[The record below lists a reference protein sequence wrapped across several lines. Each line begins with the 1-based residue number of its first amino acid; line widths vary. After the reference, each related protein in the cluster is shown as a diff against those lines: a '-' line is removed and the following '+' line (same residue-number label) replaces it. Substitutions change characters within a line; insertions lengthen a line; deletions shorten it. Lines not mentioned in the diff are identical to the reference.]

1 MRDGS
6 INGCHRILAVM
17 GLVFLLAIKADAQV
31 QQELDACLL
40 CRERS
45 RPKHCLRCQNWV
57 LGDEVEAASGYPAIT
72 WVTYTSI
79 ILAENGLIA
88 EAQEAISEA
97 PRLLAKSF
105 DDHAEDIFDDV
116 NQCISTARQL
126 GQLDEALQLISMA
139 ESRLNLLA
147 PDRAELFIPELM
159 AQRIMVYK
167 EAKDA
172 DGELEA
178 LHALIEYHRTLPE
191 SSMLSTLESLAGQN
205 LFKQQAYSE
214 ALLHFQRAQE
224 AYALSSSGCS
234 QAYLEIVGWLAW
246 CNQEMRRY
254 DEEVRWREV
263 QIECRRTIFGDSDT
277 ELPWSLAMLALS
289 QMNRGLWV
297 DADVLAHEA
306 LWRSKELP
314 KSESDILNSVL
325 TVLAKV
331 HAGMEQDSLALAL
344 ELQRELLFDNAKITD
359 TFEYAVCLG
368 NIASY
373 YHGSGDN
380 EAATAYV
387 HRSLEVIH
395 ELYGRNAKEAAA
407 PLNLLGL
414 IHQDLYDYVSA
425 EEFLIRSLRI
435 REESYGMVSIQRLE
449 SLNNL
454 GLLYFSKG
462 DVNAADSCLTLAL
475 DLDDKLYGEGSI
487 QSITISLNLAQ
498 MLIGTNTQKAYTLTQ
513 KSENH
518 SRRLGSQ
525 ELLSRSLNLIAEIH
539 LNNGQLDLGQ
549 QFAEASVECIRNSN
563 NDIALSG
570 ALNTLGLIQGKK
582 GEYRRAL
589 KNLQESLSLRA
600 IVFGKDHPIYETTLH
615 NLTTVYFNLGEI
627 DIASHLSKE
636 ALRIRE
642 QLGLIDSDY
651 LFTLSNFSA
660 VLDGMDLIEESIS
673 MDEKILRL
681 GQKILKADHFLL
693 WHARNQM
700 ALKKIE
706 SGNLDDASSIIGGLE
721 VDLGEESDA
730 ENYQA
735 RGRQVLSSKALLLKE
750 QGLFSEALKTFEKSL
765 LNYSEYEAN
774 ERLFILGE
782 LGELELLTG
791 DSSTA
796 LDYFKQRFELSAQC
810 AEALES
816 SLDERLRETAY
827 LNHIDFFKRTLELS
841 IGSED
846 EKLMDEWITL
856 RNRDI
861 EVTRDYMSALADSE
875 NEAVKE
881 LLEAYDEIKK
891 EITALQESG
900 VGIVDSALLSRQMQ
914 ESTIERELIQRAKD
928 EEKRTRSQGVR
939 DVMRRL
945 VAGEAYIDFM
955 PLDSVYAALVITAEE
970 SKIITLNTEEKL
982 SSELSFVMDFIEGNK
997 SDAELALSVAYE
1009 TFWSPLAR
1017 QLQGVSTLYLNPD
1030 GAYVGMN
1037 LGVLVNPET
1046 GRYLMDEIALRYVSS
1061 ISDVVNGNAKPLK
1074 SNREEGQAILFGDP
1088 AFSSSVL
1095 LVQDSRQVTQGA
1107 VKPLPFTRIEVN
1119 EVGDQLKVS
1128 AWNVKKHLGKSASEE
1143 NLASV
1148 QAPELLHI
1156 ATHGFFLSPSSQLP
1170 TRNQNPEMNNPMFR
1184 SGLLLSGANDV
1195 GAEQQAV
1202 LNKKGWF
1209 TAAECSN
1216 LELNGTELV
1225 VLSACETGRGKL
1237 QAGRGAFGLQR
1248 AFRIAGA
1255 DAVLLSMWSVDDL
1268 VTSQLMVR
1276 FYEHWLD
1283 GNSASEALELAQQEI
1298 RKQYPHPY
1306 YWGAWICY
1314 GD

>member
-1 MRDGS
+1 
-6 INGCHRILAVM
+6 M
-17 GLVFLLAIKADAQV
+17 GLVFLLTIKVDAQV
-31 QQELDACLL
+31 QQELDACLRCL
-40 CRERS
+40 DRS
-45 RPKHCLRCQNWV
+45 KAKDCIRCQNWV
-57 LGDEVEAASGYPAIT
+57 LGDADEVEAASGYPAFT
-72 WVTYTSI
+72 WVTVVSKT
-79 ILAENGLIA
+79 LAENGLFA

-97 PRLLAKSF
+97 PRLLAESF

-147 PDRAELFIPELM
+147 PDRAKLFFPELM

-167 EAKDA
+167 EADDA
-172 DGELEA
+172 DGELET
-178 LHALIEYHRTLPE
+178 LRTLIEYHRTLPE
-191 SSMLSTLESLAGQN
+191 SKMLSTLESLAGQN

-344 ELQRELLFDNAKITD
+344 ELQRELLFDNAKTTD

-425 EEFLIRSLRI
+425 EGFLIRSLRI

-454 GLLYFSKG
+454 GLLYFRTG
-462 DVNAADSCLTLAL
+462 DVHAADSCLTLAL
-475 DLDDKLYGEGSI
+475 DIHEELYGMGSV
-487 QSITISLNLAQ
+487 QSVDIVQNLADVLMEFDQ
-498 MLIGTNTQKAYTLTQ
+498 SRAKAFAFQGERL
-513 KSENH
+513 
-518 SRRLGSQ
+518 SRKLRSQ
-525 ELLSRSLNLIAEIH
+525 ELLSRSCVQLAEVHFVGGELEIAEKYAQA
-539 LNNGQLDLGQ
+539 GVAAARTVSSQ
-549 QFAEASVECIRNSN
+549 NS
-563 NDIALSG
+563 LSLS
-570 ALNTLGLIQGKK
+570 LNTLGLVESELGK
-582 GEYRRAL
+582 YQSAL
-589 KNLQESLSLRA
+589 SNLQESLSLRE
-600 IVFGKDHPIYETTLH
+600 IEFGKEHPIYESTLH
-615 NLTTVYFNLGEI
+615 NLTSVYYLLG
-627 DIASHLSKE
+627 DVDFALKLAKE
-636 ALRIRE
+636 AMGIRIKYGAKN
-642 QLGLIDSDY
+642 LDY
-651 LFTLSNFSA
+651 LNTLSNFSEILYA
-660 VLDGMDLIEESIS
+660 VGSINESIEA
-673 MDEKILRL
+673 DEEIVKLGKELLRP
-681 GQKILKADHFLL
+681 DHRLM

-700 ALKKIE
+700 VLKKIDLE
-706 SGNLDDASSIIGGLE
+706 MLDDASSIIRGLE
-721 VDLGEESDA
+721 TDLVEVSDA
-730 ENYQA
+730 DNFQA
-735 RGRQVLSSKALLLKE
+735 RERQVLSNKALLLKE

-774 ERLFILGE
+774 ERLFLLGE

-928 EEKRTRSQGVR
+928 EEKRPRSQGVR

-982 SSELSFVMDFIEGNK
+982 SSELNFVMDFIEGNK
-997 SDAELALSVAYE
+997 SDAELALSIAYE

-1017 QLQGVSTLYLNPD
+1017 ELQGVSTLYLNPD

-1156 ATHGFFLSPSSQLP
+1156 ATHGFFLSPLSQLP
-1170 TRNQNPEMNNPMFR
+1170 TRNQNPEMSNPMFR